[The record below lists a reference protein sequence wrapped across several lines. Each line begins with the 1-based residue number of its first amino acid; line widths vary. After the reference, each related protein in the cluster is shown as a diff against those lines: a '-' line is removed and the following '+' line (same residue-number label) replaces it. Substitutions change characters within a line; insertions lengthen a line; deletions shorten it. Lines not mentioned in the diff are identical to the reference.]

1 MNVTFKWNKSENK
14 IIKDVGI
21 NQKLNLFMANTAM
34 RLMNPFVPM
43 DTGALSQTVET
54 KADNERGIVH
64 YLVPYA
70 HRQYNGESFNFS
82 KEKHPLATHH
92 WDKAM
97 LIAKRNEL
105 VKTVDNY
112 RKGLAK

>member
-1 MNVTFKWNKSENK
+1 MKTTFKWNKSERK
-14 IIKDVGI
+14 IISDLGV
-21 NQKLNLFMANTAM
+21 NQKLNLFMAQECM

-54 KADNERGIVH
+54 KATNESGVVH
-64 YLVPYA
+64 YTVPYA
-70 HRQYNGESFNFS
+70 HKQYNGTSFNFS

-97 LIAKRNEL
+97 LIAKKSQL
-105 VKTVDNY
+105 VNTVEKY
-112 RKGLAK
+112 REGLAK

>member
-1 MNVTFKWNKSENK
+1 METTFKWNKSQSK
-14 IIKDVGI
+14 IVNDLGI
-21 NQKLNLFMANTAM
+21 NQKLNLFMAQECM

-54 KADNERGIVH
+54 KATNERGMVH
-64 YLVPYA
+64 YMVPYA
-70 HRQYNGESFNFS
+70 HRQYNGTPFNFS

-97 LIAKRNEL
+97 LTAK
-105 VKTVDNY
+105 KTQLIRTIDKY
-112 RKGLAK
+112 REGLAK

>member
-1 MNVTFKWNKSENK
+1 MKTSFRWNKSQSK
-14 IIKDVGI
+14 IVNDVGI
-21 NQKLNLFMANTAM
+21 NQKLNLFMAQECM
-34 RLMNPFVPM
+34 QLMNPFVPM
-43 DTGALSQTVET
+43 DTGKLSQTVET

-70 HRQYNGESFNFS
+70 HRQYTGTSFNFN

-97 LIAKRNEL
+97 LIAKRTQL
-105 VKTVDNY
+105 IKTIDKY
-112 RKGLAK
+112 REGLAK

>member
-1 MNVTFKWNKSENK
+1 MEITFKWNKSESK
-14 IIKDVGI
+14 IINDVGI
-21 NQKLNLFMANTAM
+21 NQKFNLFMAQECM

-54 KADNERGIVH
+54 KADSKRGIVH
-64 YLVPYA
+64 YTVPYA
-70 HRQYNGESFNFS
+70 HRQYNGTSFNFS

-97 LIAKRNEL
+97 LTAK
-105 VKTVDNY
+105 KTQLIKTLEKY
-112 RKGLAK
+112 REGLAK

>member
-1 MNVTFKWNKSENK
+1 MNITFKWNKSEPKLIN
-14 IIKDVGI
+14 DLGI

-43 DTGALSQTVET
+43 DTGALSQTVEVT
-54 KADNERGIVH
+54 ATDKVGKIH
-64 YLVPYA
+64 YQVPYA
-70 HRQYNGESFNFS
+70 HYQYTGVSFNFS

-97 LIAKRNEL
+97 MLAKKNEL
-105 VKTVDNY
+105 IKSVEKY

>member
-1 MNVTFKWNKSENK
+1 MRTTFKWNKSQSK
-14 IIKDVGI
+14 IVNDLGI
-21 NQKLNLFMANTAM
+21 NQKLNLFMAQECM

-54 KADNERGIVH
+54 KATNERGMVH
-64 YLVPYA
+64 YMVPYA
-70 HRQYNGESFNFS
+70 HRQYNGTSFNFS

-97 LIAKRNEL
+97 LLAKKAQL
-105 VKTVDNY
+105 IKTLDKY
-112 RKGLAK
+112 REGLAK

>member
-1 MNVTFKWNKSENK
+1 MKTTFKWNKSERK
-14 IIKDVGI
+14 IISDLGV
-21 NQKLNLFMANTAM
+21 NQKLNLFMAQECM

-70 HRQYNGESFNFS
+70 HYQYTGESFNFS
-82 KEKHPLATHH
+82 KEKHSLATHH
-92 WDKAM
+92 WDEAM

-105 VKTVDNY
+105 VKTIDNY

>member
-1 MNVTFKWNKSENK
+1 MKTSFRWNKSQNK
-14 IIKDVGI
+14 IINDVGI
-21 NQKLNLFMANTAM
+21 NQKLNLFMAQECM

-54 KADNERGIVH
+54 KADSKRGIVH

-70 HRQYNGESFNFS
+70 HRQYTGELFNFS

-97 LIAKRNEL
+97 LIAKRTQL
-105 VKTVDNY
+105 IKTIDKY
-112 RKGLAK
+112 REGLAK

>member
-1 MNVTFKWNKSENK
+1 MNTTFRWNKPQKK
-14 IIKDVGI
+14 IISDLGI
-21 NQKLNLFMANTAM
+21 NQKLNLFMANECM

-70 HRQYNGESFNFS
+70 HRQYNGTSFNFS

-97 LIAKRNEL
+97 MMAKGSQL
-105 VKTVDNY
+105 VRTIDKY
-112 RKGLAK
+112 REGLAK

>member
-1 MNVTFKWNKSENK
+1 MKTSFKWNKSEGK
-14 IIKDVGI
+14 IINDLGI
-21 NQKLNLFMANTAM
+21 NQKLNLFMAQECM
-34 RLMNPFVPM
+34 RLMTPFVPM

-54 KADNERGIVH
+54 KADNKRGIVH

-70 HRQYNGESFNFS
+70 HRQYTGESFNFS

-97 LIAKRNEL
+97 LIAK
-105 VKTVDNY
+105 KTQLIKTIDKY
-112 RKGLAK
+112 REGLAK